1 MGMTARSARRI
12 ELVLASVGA
21 LAVIAFVVLAAVV
34 AVPPALTNVD
44 STVSDGVAAE
54 PLVGSGG
61 EADIVVPDG
70 WIVRRQSEDAVLVV
84 TPDGGLSARVTVT
97 TADAATVVA
106 ERADGATRT
115 ELLASGLRVFHA
127 DTAAERTGSDT
138 ADLDA
143 TGAGEGVVAAVALP
157 DGTTV
162 VVAAEVDDSA
172 TLGDYRPAL
181 AQLLEG
187 VGS

>member
-1 MGMTARSARRI
+1 MGMTARSARRS
-12 ELVLASVGA
+12 ELVLASLGA
-21 LAVIAFVVLAAVV
+21 LAVIAFVVIAALV
-34 AVPPALTNVD
+34 AVPAALVNVN
-44 STVSDGVAAE
+44 STVSDGVAPQ
-54 PLVGSGG
+54 PLVADGA
-61 EADIVVPDG
+61 EAGIVVPDG

-106 ERADGATRT
+106 EQADGATRT

-127 DTAAERTGSDT
+127 DTTASPSD

-143 TGAGEGVVAAVALP
+143 TDAGEGVLAAVALP

-162 VVAAEVDDSA
+162 VIAAEVGAS
-172 TLGDYRPAL
+172 TSLTEYRPAL

-187 VGS
+187 VTA